1 MWGSLPIRPET
12 FSFCDSEEDS
22 VDYDGCYYDDNGCQ
36 NNDDEDDKDNYQVKV
51 TLTYSAVVDG
61 SESDDYLKA
70 VEEPLGKDWKAK
82 THEKRNFCT

>member
-1 MWGSLPIRPET
+1 MLIMMAVIMTTMAARMIMMKMIKIIIR
-12 FSFCDSEEDS
+12 
-22 VDYDGCYYDDNGCQ
+22 Y
-36 NNDDEDDKDNYQVKV
+36 
-51 TLTYSAVVDG
+51 TYSAVVDG